1 MYSGFCRLL
10 NTFNI
15 KERYMYA
22 AYSQEVMLHTV
33 PLTMLVMYNNYSL
46 EKETSQAIYGVDKAI
61 IAFSCLHLVSIAVEF
76 FYFRVMLNMDK
87 NLE

>member
-1 MYSGFCRLL
+1 
-10 NTFNI
+10 
-15 KERYMYA
+15 MYA

-61 IAFSCLHLVSIAVEF
+61 IVFSCLHLVSIAVEF